1 LAHAEQIFFEK
12 DVFWTT
18 WLPFLTSTGAL
29 WMAITILALVA
40 IRRRGVRSKQ
50 MIEAWEE
57 EEEIAAERQIQRSMN
72 RDHTNDIV
80 N

>member
-1 LAHAEQIFFEK
+1 
-12 DVFWTT
+12 
-18 WLPFLTSTGAL
+18 
-29 WMAITILALVA
+29 VA